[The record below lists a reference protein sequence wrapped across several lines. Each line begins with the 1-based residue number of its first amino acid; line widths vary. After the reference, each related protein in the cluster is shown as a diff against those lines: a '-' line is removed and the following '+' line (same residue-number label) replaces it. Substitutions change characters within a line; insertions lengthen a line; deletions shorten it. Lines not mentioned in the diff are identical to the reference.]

1 MHRRKRTSWA
11 RHNRQATAEYQG
23 HAARQPGSLLRPVFP
38 RRGLANGHPWSL
50 HKRKNFSPIRVHD
63 LYKPTEIPAN
73 TSLPAF
79 AVSVTYRKH

>member
-1 MHRRKRTSWA
+1 MHRRKSTSWA
-11 RHNRQATAEYQG
+11 RHNRQATAEYHG
-23 HAARQPGSLLRPVFP
+23 SRCAATRVAPAPVFP
-38 RRGLANGHPWSL
+38 RQGLANGHSWSL
-50 HKRKNFSPIRVHD
+50 NKRKNFGHIRVHD